1 MAVAW
6 EFLVIKERAMES
18 EILEQIIEEYGDN
31 INITDIFSM
40 DDWKWSNQQRL
51 KDIAE
56 INERLDEGKIIT
68 VEMQSEKWK
77 SLGLYAEKG
86 KAYLYTFWMNTEGHP
101 EIDSDQITDANKQ
114 YYCQAYSIL
123 DKLIQKYKFSFNYIA
138 IGLESDIRYGE
149 DIGKTILD
157 SRNVIVWLME
167 DGNNTVLPK
176 NLVRN
181 KVSEELDSI
190 TAGI

>member
-1 MAVAW
+1 MDG
-6 EFLVIKERAMES
+6 RR
-18 EILEQIIEEYGDN
+18 
-31 INITDIFSM
+31 INNLYLFS
-40 DDWKWSNQQRL
+40 
-51 KDIAE
+51 
-56 INERLDEGKIIT
+56 
-68 VEMQSEKWK
+68 V
-77 SLGLYAEKG
+77 SL
-86 KAYLYTFWMNTEGHP
+86 
-101 EIDSDQITDANKQ
+101 
-114 YYCQAYSIL
+114 
-123 DKLIQKYKFSFNYIA
+123 NYIA

-167 DGNNTVLPK
+167 DGNNTVLTK

>member
-1 MAVAW
+1 M
-6 EFLVIKERAMES
+6 
-18 EILEQIIEEYGDN
+18 
-31 INITDIFSM
+31 
-40 DDWKWSNQQRL
+40 
-51 KDIAE
+51 
-56 INERLDEGKIIT
+56 
-68 VEMQSEKWK
+68 
-77 SLGLYAEKG
+77 SL
-86 KAYLYTFWMNTEGHP
+86 
-101 EIDSDQITDANKQ
+101 
-114 YYCQAYSIL
+114 
-123 DKLIQKYKFSFNYIA
+123 NYIA

-167 DGNNTVLPK
+167 DGNNTVLTK

>member
-1 MAVAW
+1 M
-6 EFLVIKERAMES
+6 
-18 EILEQIIEEYGDN
+18 
-31 INITDIFSM
+31 
-40 DDWKWSNQQRL
+40 
-51 KDIAE
+51 
-56 INERLDEGKIIT
+56 
-68 VEMQSEKWK
+68 
-77 SLGLYAEKG
+77 SL
-86 KAYLYTFWMNTEGHP
+86 
-101 EIDSDQITDANKQ
+101 
-114 YYCQAYSIL
+114 
-123 DKLIQKYKFSFNYIA
+123 NYIA

-176 NLVRN
+176 DLVRN

>member
-1 MAVAW
+1 M
-6 EFLVIKERAMES
+6 
-18 EILEQIIEEYGDN
+18 
-31 INITDIFSM
+31 
-40 DDWKWSNQQRL
+40 
-51 KDIAE
+51 
-56 INERLDEGKIIT
+56 
-68 VEMQSEKWK
+68 
-77 SLGLYAEKG
+77 
-86 KAYLYTFWMNTEGHP
+86 
-101 EIDSDQITDANKQ
+101 
-114 YYCQAYSIL
+114 
-123 DKLIQKYKFSFNYIA
+123 NYIA

-167 DGNNTVLPK
+167 DGNNTVLTK

>member
-1 MAVAW
+1 MGV
-6 EFLVIKERAMES
+6 
-18 EILEQIIEEYGDN
+18 
-31 INITDIFSM
+31 
-40 DDWKWSNQQRL
+40 
-51 KDIAE
+51 
-56 INERLDEGKIIT
+56 
-68 VEMQSEKWK
+68 
-77 SLGLYAEKG
+77 
-86 KAYLYTFWMNTEGHP
+86 
-101 EIDSDQITDANKQ
+101 
-114 YYCQAYSIL
+114 
-123 DKLIQKYKFSFNYIA
+123 NYIA

-167 DGNNTVLPK
+167 DGNNTVLTK

>member
-1 MAVAW
+1 MLAR
-6 EFLVIKERAMES
+6 LCRAM
-18 EILEQIIEEYGDN
+18 
-31 INITDIFSM
+31 
-40 DDWKWSNQQRL
+40 
-51 KDIAE
+51 
-56 INERLDEGKIIT
+56 
-68 VEMQSEKWK
+68 
-77 SLGLYAEKG
+77 SLRSYAV
-86 KAYLYTFWMNTEGHP
+86 F
-101 EIDSDQITDANKQ
+101 
-114 YYCQAYSIL
+114 YS
-123 DKLIQKYKFSFNYIA
+123 NYIA

-190 TAGI
+190 TTGI